1 MKKKLSIKLNHYIFI
16 LSLILI
22 SCVGVGFSSWLIEG
36 GNSSAN
42 GDVNINVGEVNGLY
56 SDAISIDTSKPN
68 NGIEPLYYTTKGF
81 INKDSS
87 SEKDKQPNSQSYAEL
102 GFNII
107 IHGNKLVNY
116 FSNYNSLY
124 IYPYLSVSGNNAISF
139 SDTEFESIKLTMNN
153 VIFSSSIYDENN
165 NLSSALISST
175 NVKGKV
181 SIDNFLLTY
190 NRDIEASINFKFKM
204 KSTYSSTRWSALFYE
219 RLPNSTI
226 SFYFDV
232 GAYNV

>member
-22 SCVGVGFSSWLIEG
+22 SCVGVGFSSWIIEG
-36 GNSSAN
+36 GNNISGK

-68 NGIEPLYYTTKGF
+68 NGIEPLYYTDKGF

-87 SEKDKQPNSQSYAEL
+87 SDKVPSSQSYAEL
-102 GFNII
+102 GFNLI
-107 IHGNKLVNY
+107 IHANKLKNY
-116 FSNYNSLY
+116 FSSYDSLH
-124 IYPYLSVSGNNAISF
+124 IYPYLGVSGNNSISF
-139 SDTEFESIKLTMNN
+139 DDTEFESIKLTMNN
-153 VIFSSSIYDENN
+153 IIFSSSINDENN
-165 NLSSALISST
+165 KLSSALISS
-175 NVKGKV
+175 NNIKGKV

-190 NRDIEASINFKFKM
+190 SGDIETSINFKFKM
-204 KSTYSSTRWSALFYE
+204 KSTYSSTRWKSLFYE

-226 SFYFDV
+226 YFYFDV

>member
-22 SCVGVGFSSWLIEG
+22 SCVGVGFSSWIIEG
-36 GNSSAN
+36 NNNSAN

-87 SEKDKQPNSQSYAEL
+87 STNVPNSTSA
-102 GFNII
+102 GFYNIYFQFDI
-107 IHGNKLVNY
+107 NKCRNY
-116 FSNYNSLY
+116 FKDYNSLY
-124 IYPYLSVSGNNAISF
+124 IEFNLSTTNVVELPIATNFTLSELSISSEDSFFNYPNKKVSSNDITFSDQNNTYIKGSIRLDHALRNFSNTFNALTYIEIKPRYANKFTSIYTKLKDKGVSFNLSVG
-139 SDTEFESIKLTMNN
+139 L
-153 VIFSSSIYDENN
+153 
-165 NLSSALISST
+165 
-175 NVKGKV
+175 
-181 SIDNFLLTY
+181 
-190 NRDIEASINFKFKM
+190 
-204 KSTYSSTRWSALFYE
+204 
-219 RLPNSTI
+219 
-226 SFYFDV
+226 